1 MCSICGQKEPP
12 DTETFGETLMDP
24 VGTYVHDLVFVRIG
38 SARKECL
45 EFHGL
50 AGDQLFS
57 RQAGNFS
64 VCDTEEAIRLD
75 FGHHAPVFGVDDKVG
90 VAPVVRAHVVVDLHV
105 K

>member
-1 MCSICGQKEPP
+1 
-12 DTETFGETLMDP
+12 MDS
-24 VGTYVHDLVFVRIG
+24 VGTDVHDLVFVRIG
-38 SARKECL
+38 SAGEECL

-50 AGDQLFS
+50 ASNQLFPG
-57 RQAGNFS
+57 QAGDFS
-64 VCDTEEAIRLD
+64 VRDTEEAIGLD